1 LVIAFGAIFE
11 GGVVNLFRKKFPE
24 TENAESLRRSL
35 SAADLV
41 FMGIGQM
48 IGAGIFVLTGVAA
61 ATQAGPAIILSFLVA
76 GLACGFVAFSYA
88 ELSAS
93 VGGCGGAYGYAYA
106 LFGEVVAW
114 IVGWNLVLGLGVALA
129 AVANGWAGYFNNALT
144 AYDLALP
151 VALTRGPF
159 AGGVLNLPAMAI
171 ILFLMTALFTGVKQ
185 SAKVNMAIVAVKL
198 TALAIFIFV
207 AALHANPAL
216 WSPFMPFGWFS
227 HTEDGRTVGV
237 LAGASLVFFAYRGF
251 QTVSATV
258 EEARNPQR
266 DVPIGIIGSLA
277 ICTCVY
283 LAVAGL
289 LTAIA
294 PYTSLNVASP
304 VGYALLQLGYS
315 WGAGLV
321 AVGVIV
327 GLTSTLLVLYYSLTR
342 TLFAMARDRMLPPF
356 FVTLNRRTGTPVNA
370 TILVGVIT
378 ASVAG
383 LVPIGALAELVNA
396 GTLAEF
402 ALVCGGVIVLR
413 ITRPNMARP
422 FKAPGGLV
430 LPVLGILSCLALLS
444 FLPPATL
451 QRFALWLATGIAFY
465 FLYAA
470 RRTGALNAPAQAT
483 GQS

>member
-1 LVIAFGAIFE
+1 M
-11 GGVVNLFRKKFPE
+11 NLFRKKLPE
-24 TENAESLRRSL
+24 AEGAERLRRSL

-76 GLACGFVAFSYA
+76 GFACAFVAFAYA
-88 ELSAS
+88 ELAAS

-106 LFGEVVAW
+106 LFGELIAW
-114 IVGWNLVLGLGVALA
+114 IVGWNLVLGLAVALA
-129 AVANGWAGYFNNALT
+129 AVANGWAGYFNNALA
-144 AYDLALP
+144 AYGIALP
-151 VALTRGPF
+151 AGLTRGPF
-159 AGGVLNLPAMAI
+159 AGGVLNLPAMAV
-171 ILFLMTALFTGVKQ
+171 ILLLMTALFTGVKQ

-198 TALAIFIFV
+198 TALAIFILV
-207 AALHANPAL
+207 ASLHVRPEL
-216 WSPFMPFGWFS
+216 WQPFMPFGWFS
-227 HTEDGRTVGV
+227 HTDDGRTVGV

-251 QTVSATV
+251 QTVSVAA

-266 DVPIGIIGSLA
+266 DVPIGIIGSLT
-277 ICTCVY
+277 ICTAIY

-294 PYTSLNVASP
+294 PYASLNIASP

-342 TLFAMARDRMLPPF
+342 TLFAMARDRLLPPF
-356 FVTLNRRTGTPVNA
+356 FVTLNKSTGTPVNA
-370 TILVGVIT
+370 TILVGFIT

-383 LVPIGALAELVNA
+383 VVPIGALAELVNA

-402 ALVCGGVIVLR
+402 ALVCAGVIVLR
-413 ITRPNMARP
+413 LTRPEMPRP
-422 FKAPGGLV
+422 FKAPGGLI
-430 LPVLGILSCLALLS
+430 LPVLGILSCLALIS
-444 FLPPATL
+444 FLPFATL
-451 QRFALWLATGIAFY
+451 QRFALWLAVGVAFY

-470 RRTGALNAPAQAT
+470 RRTGALAASA
-483 GQS
+483 